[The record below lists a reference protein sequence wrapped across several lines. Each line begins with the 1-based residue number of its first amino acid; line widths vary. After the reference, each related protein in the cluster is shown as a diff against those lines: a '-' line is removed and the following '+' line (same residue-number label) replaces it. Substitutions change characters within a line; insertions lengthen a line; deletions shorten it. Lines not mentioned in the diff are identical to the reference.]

1 MEPVNILRR
10 AVTAATRLWLTLA
23 IAGSVSLAHAAV
35 DVVTTT
41 PELAAIT
48 REVGGN
54 LVNVASLAKPNQD
67 YHKVEAKPT
76 DVVKVKNAD
85 VFVRVGLDLDMWA
98 DAVMNAARNPKVQP
112 GGAGYV
118 DAGRLIKKREVPG
131 TNISGASGDIHVF
144 GNPHYWLSPG
154 DAKVI
159 AYEIDL
165 ALRTVDPKNAA
176 TYDANYGRF
185 SAELTRRIA
194 GWKADLAPYA
204 GKAVVAY
211 HDEWV
216 YFLGDFGIKAFGYL
230 EPKPGI
236 APSGSHISSLIA
248 AMKRDGVKAVIIP
261 SIYPT
266 RFGDLVAKET
276 GGTVAVVP
284 YSVGSRGT
292 TDYISYMDAIVQGF
306 KKALK

>member
-1 MEPVNILRR
+1 MKQTSILRFAAI
-10 AVTAATRLWLTLA
+10 AVARLCLTLA

-41 PELAAIT
+41 PELAAIA

-54 LVNVASLAKPNQD
+54 LANVSSLAKPNQD
-67 YHKVEAKPT
+67 YHRVEAKPT

-85 VFVRVGLDLDMWA
+85 VFVRIGLDMDMWA
-98 DAVMNAARNPKVQP
+98 DAVMNAARNPKIQP
-112 GGAGYV
+112 GGTGYV
-118 DAGRLIKKREVPG
+118 DAGRLIKKKEVPS
-131 TNISGASGDIHVF
+131 TNISGASGDIHVY
-144 GNPHYWLSPG
+144 GNPHYWLDPAN
-154 DAKVI
+154 AKVI
-159 AYEIDL
+159 AYEVDL
-165 ALRTVDPKNAA
+165 ALRAVDPKNAT
-176 TYDANYGRF
+176 TYDANYTRF
-185 SAELTRRIA
+185 SAEITKRMA
-194 GWKADLAPYA
+194 GWKEDLAPYQ

-216 YFLGDFGIKAFGYL
+216 YFLGQFGLKAFGYL

-236 APSGSHISSLIA
+236 TPSGSHINNLIT

-276 GGTVAVVP
+276 GGTVAVLP
-284 YSVGSRGT
+284 YSVGSLGT
-292 TDYISYMDAIVQGF
+292 TDYFSYIDAIVQGY
-306 KKALK
+306 KKALR